1 MEVHMKHKRRFL
13 CFAMLLAAVTVSSL
27 AQVAGDFRSVAG
39 LPAGSLWSAV
49 ATWETYNGSAWA
61 AATTLPT
68 ATANVTVVNG
78 DTLTLDISDTVK
90 TLTISSNGRVNPYS
104 VTLGGNIIVNG
115 ALALSGT
122 SLSVSGNVTV
132 SGSNASVNFSNT
144 SSKMNFVGTGQTL
157 TITNGATFQQVAT
170 ASGPPW
176 SSTGSLTGTYTLVV
190 DNSSAKTTIVYKT
203 QGNYTL
209 SNLPNGQTFG
219 NIKFT
224 SAANSTAI
232 VTLGNDLSITGSIS
246 IASTTPNAMT
256 WNLGSFK
263 ITSTGNG
270 TFVDTSTT
278 ANHLIT
284 GTGTD
289 LFTGFSSFSFVPYS
303 GTCTVTYAGA
313 NQKVLGGAYQNL
325 TIAGSGNMPLTGP
338 ATVGG
343 TLTLTSGNL
352 DNSVYQVTVSGSIV
366 KTGGTTSRNPVMTS
380 VEEANSSAPN
390 RFTLNQN
397 YPNPFNPSTAI
408 SYQLSAKS
416 FVSLRIFDVLGR
428 EVAVLVNGQKPAG
441 THTVAW
447 NALNVPSGVYVCRLE
462 ARTTSGDSYVET
474 RKMLLT
480 K

>member
-1 MEVHMKHKRRFL
+1 MKHKLQFL
-13 CFAMLLAAVTVSSL
+13 CLAMLFVAVTVSSF

-39 LPAGSLWSAV
+39 LPSGSNWSAV

-68 ATANVTVVNG
+68 ATANVTIVNG

-90 TLTISSNGRVNPYS
+90 TLTISSNGRLNPNS

-122 SLSVSGNVTV
+122 SLTVTGNVTV

-157 TITNGATFQQVAT
+157 TIGNGATFQQVAT
-170 ASGPPW
+170 ATGPPW
-176 SSTGSLTGTYTLVV
+176 SATGSLTGTYTLVV
-190 DNSSAKTTIVYKT
+190 DNSPAKTSIVYKT
-203 QGNYTL
+203 QGNYALT
-209 SNLPNGQTFG
+209 NLPNSQVYG
-219 NIKFT
+219 NLKFT
-224 SAANSTAI
+224 SAANSTAT
-232 VTLGNDLSITGSIS
+232 VTLGNDLSIAGSMS

-270 TFVDTSTT
+270 TFVDTATT
-278 ANHLIT
+278 ANHTIT
-284 GTGTD
+284 GTGID

-325 TIAGSGNMPLTGP
+325 TIAGSGNMPLTAP

-352 DNSVYQVTVSGSIV
+352 DNSIYQVTVSGSVV
-366 KTGGTTSRNPVMTS
+366 KTGGTTSRNPVVTA
-380 VEEANSSAPN
+380 VEESNNFVPDC
-390 RFTLNQN
+390 FTLNQN

-408 SYQLSAKS
+408 SYQLSANS
-416 FVSLRIFDVLGR
+416 FVSLKVFDMLGR
-428 EVAVLVNGQKPAG
+428 EVATLVNEVMPAG
-441 THTVAW
+441 IYSTTW
-447 NALNVPSGVYVCRLE
+447 NASGFG
-462 ARTTSGDSYVET
+462 SGIYFCKMQAGPFSET
-474 RKMLLT
+474 KKLVLM

>member
-1 MEVHMKHKRRFL
+1 MKHKLQFL
-13 CFAMLLAAVTVSSL
+13 CLAMLFVAVTVSSF

-39 LPAGSLWSAV
+39 LPSGSNWSAV

-68 ATANVTVVNG
+68 ATANVTIVNG

-90 TLTISSNGRVNPYS
+90 TLTISSNGRLNPNS

-122 SLSVSGNVTV
+122 SLTVTGNVTV

-157 TITNGATFQQVAT
+157 TIGNGATFQQVAT
-170 ASGPPW
+170 ATGPPW
-176 SSTGSLTGTYTLVV
+176 SATGSLTGTYTLVV
-190 DNSSAKTTIVYKT
+190 DNSPAKTSIVYKT
-203 QGNYTL
+203 QGNYALT
-209 SNLPNGQTFG
+209 NLPNSQVYG
-219 NIKFT
+219 NLKFT
-224 SAANSTAI
+224 SAANSTAT
-232 VTLGNDLSITGSIS
+232 VTLGNDLSIAGSMS

-270 TFVDTSTT
+270 TFVDTATT
-278 ANHLIT
+278 ANHTIT
-284 GTGTD
+284 GTGID

-313 NQKVLGGAYQNL
+313 TQKVLGGTYNNL
-325 TIAGSGNMPLTGP
+325 TIAGSGNMPLTAA
-338 ATVGG
+338 ATVSG

-352 DNSVYQVTVSGSIV
+352 DNSVYQVTVSGSVV
-366 KTGGTTSRNPVMTS
+366 KTGGTTSRNPVVTG
-380 VEEANSSAPN
+380 VEESNSSVPD

-416 FVSLRIFDVLGR
+416 FVSLKVFDMLGR
-428 EVAVLVNGQKPAG
+428 EVATLVDEVKKAG
-441 THTVAW
+441 TYSTTW
-447 NALNVPSGVYVCRLE
+447 NASGFG
-462 ARTTSGDSYVET
+462 SGIYFSKMQAGSFSET
-474 RKMLLT
+474 RKLVLM